1 MNILVT
7 GGAGY
12 IGSHTVFKLIEAG
25 HEVAVFDNLEYG
37 HREAIDIIQEI
48 TESSVRFYL
57 GNLLNYEGVEYA
69 IEDFQP
75 DAIVHFAAYAYV
87 GESVT
92 DPVKYYQNNI
102 SGGVNLLK
110 AMQTH
115 KVDKIVFSSTCA
127 IFGQPDTLPISENL
141 PKKPINPYGR
151 SKLMF
156 EQILGDADKAYGIK
170 NVCLRYFNAAG
181 AEPRGFLGEDH
192 DPETHL
198 IPLVINTA
206 LGKRESISIFG
217 TDYDTEDG
225 TCIRDYIHVL
235 DLADAHVKAVE
246 YLETSMKSEKINL
259 GTGKGASVKEII
271 VRVKELTKKLIMVRE
286 EPRREGDPAVLV
298 ADNARAKKILHWDP
312 EYTLDDILSHA
323 VKWHMT
329 KDTFEY

>member
-1 MNILVT
+1 MKILVS

-12 IGSHTVFKLIEAG
+12 IGSHTVFKLIETG

-57 GNLLNYEGVEYA
+57 GNLLNYEDIEYA
-69 IEDFQP
+69 IEDSQP

-115 KVDKIVFSSTCA
+115 NVDKIVFSSTCA

-246 YLETSMKSEKINL
+246 YLETTMKSEKINL

-271 VRVKELTKKLIMVRE
+271 VSVKELTEKLIMVRE

-298 ADNARAKKILHWDP
+298 ADNARAKQILGWEP
-312 EYTLDDILSHA
+312 VYSLDDMLSHA